1 MKIFFI
7 ALMFFSMQS
16 WAQSSAPLC
25 PSDITLSDSHRER
38 LSRMLEVHP
47 RTINLVRVR
56 PVETRTLGFDSS
68 VGQPVGDAYRNTDR
82 PGAVSNLIIPV
93 PIVRKACSM
102 VLHHPKGTSYCEI
115 RVYSNRSFEILGC
128 E

>member
-25 PSDITLSDSHRER
+25 RSDITLSDSHRER
-38 LSRMLEVHP
+38 LSRMLQVHP

-56 PVETRTLGFDSS
+56 PPEFYPRSDFS
-68 VGQPVGDAYRNTDR
+68 VGGEDAYRNTDR
-82 PGAVSNLIIPV
+82 PGTITKMLTPGP
-93 PIVRKACSM
+93 PILRKGCSM